1 MSCIVNINPAVETL
15 PNLASG
21 LKGMAADA
29 SYFREHQSLSIMMLS
44 IQRPLPSIEI
54 RIPASLSTSVKAS
67 RVNWLP

>member
-1 MSCIVNINPAVETL
+1 
-15 PNLASG
+15 
-21 LKGMAADA
+21 MAADA